1 MYINLYL
8 STTSLLQKEGFM
20 KTEGIYGKIWLHVK
34 YSHLILFQHYEYNR
48 CQVFSWFIAEFKKE
62 KVTGL
67 ITLHL
72 FSIPHRVSN
81 DCLDHVYH
89 SVMSQL
95 NQEHAEIRLSAF
107 QIASEL
113 FARSHHFRML
123 LVDNFQV
130 NQLLVTSNH
139 LRSSSVH
146 QTLQDLAFYWQNK
159 ASDGIL

>member
-1 MYINLYL
+1 MSSSFVIHNIKF
-8 STTSLLQKEGFM
+8 QKE
-20 KTEGIYGKIWLHVK
+20 T
-34 YSHLILFQHYEYNR
+34 
-48 CQVFSWFIAEFKKE
+48 
-62 KVTGL
+62 VTGL

-72 FSIPHRVSN
+72 FSTPHRVSN
-81 DCLDHVYH
+81 DCIDHVYH

-107 QIASEL
+107 QIAGEL
-113 FARSHHFRML
+113 FSRSHHFRML

-139 LRSSSVH
+139 LRSSSAH

-159 ASDGIL
+159 ANDGILWQSPHCYKSHHISFGNIPNPNILVV